1 MEMAPS
7 LPSRCDN
14 GDAQTTVPSAE
25 MSELPELFRSLQPGL
40 GPTTFTALPAAMK
53 FAYSTLA
60 SPRGLF
66 RAQELSESRGGRPGL
81 SVPNIPYDLCG
92 RKATLNSN

>member
-66 RAQELSESRGGRPGL
+66 RAQELSESEVAVLGSPSLTFRMI
-81 SVPNIPYDLCG
+81 SVDV
-92 RKATLNSN
+92 KQH